1 MSRKKYE
8 RKHWGN
14 TTREEIEKLHYPI
27 WWQIEEGEIVI
38 NDRRGKNLS
47 KKHLVYTTELGFI
60 QDQISEM
67 KFQGEILCV

>member
-27 WWQIEEGEIVI
+27 WWQIEEGKIVI
-38 NDRRGKNLS
+38 SDRRGKELS
-47 KKHLVYTTELGFI
+47 
-60 QDQISEM
+60 
-67 KFQGEILCV
+67 